1 MRLDA
6 ITLEHFRNYAHQSV
20 TFDPSV
26 NVIVGENA
34 QGKTNLLEAAVY
46 LSCAKSPRARTE
58 KEMISFEADA
68 ARLTG
73 SVFSRGR
80 DFTVE
85 IELSRGK
92 RRKMSVNQV
101 PCKRAGDLS
110 GVLNTVYFCPD
121 DLLLIRDGAA
131 ARRRFMDLSLS
142 QLRPRYDAALREYD
156 GSKPLFLVASLLNPH
171 EICEYGRNETL
182 QYGELAPFSP
192 SVLYPLSII
201 SLHMFIKRSSA
212 RLILVTSD
220 CFFR

>member
-142 QLRPRYDAALREYD
+142 QLRPRYDAALSEYNRLYD
-156 GSKPLFLVASLLNPH
+156 HKTRILRDAEEHPRCSTRSPISTSAWRSAARCSSITAPASVSSSRTMPRAPTANAPAG
-171 EICEYGRNETL
+171 GR
-182 QYGELAPFSP
+182 S
-192 SVLYPLSII
+192 
-201 SLHMFIKRSSA
+201 
-212 RLILVTSD
+212 
-220 CFFR
+220 

>member
-58 KEMISFEADA
+58 KEMISFDADA

-110 GVLNTVYFCPD
+110 GVLNTVYFCPT
-121 DLLLIRDGAA
+121 ISCSSVTAPRQGGASWTS
-131 ARRRFMDLSLS
+131 R
-142 QLRPRYDAALREYD
+142 
-156 GSKPLFLVASLLNPH
+156 
-171 EICEYGRNETL
+171 
-182 QYGELAPFSP
+182 SP
-192 SVLYPLSII
+192 
-201 SLHMFIKRSSA
+201 SSA
-212 RLILVTSD
+212 RATT
-220 CFFR
+220 RR

>member
-6 ITLEHFRNYAHQSV
+6 ITLEHFRNYAHQGV

-142 QLRPRYDAALREYD
+142 QLRPRYDAGFCRLMLRI
-156 GSKPLFLVASLLNPH
+156 SPISASWMMRAEP
-171 EICEYGRNETL
+171 
-182 QYGELAPFSP
+182 P
-192 SVLYPLSII
+192 
-201 SLHMFIKRSSA
+201 
-212 RLILVTSD
+212 
-220 CFFR
+220 

>member
-58 KEMISFEADA
+58 KEMISFDADT

-85 IELSRGK
+85 Y
-92 RRKMSVNQV
+92 RKAEPFFKAPPWLVCRIQ
-101 PCKRAGDLS
+101 
-110 GVLNTVYFCPD
+110 
-121 DLLLIRDGAA
+121 
-131 ARRRFMDLSLS
+131 
-142 QLRPRYDAALREYD
+142 
-156 GSKPLFLVASLLNPH
+156 SKKTKA
-171 EICEYGRNETL
+171 
-182 QYGELAPFSP
+182 
-192 SVLYPLSII
+192 
-201 SLHMFIKRSSA
+201 
-212 RLILVTSD
+212 
-220 CFFR
+220 

>member
-58 KEMISFEADA
+58 KEMISFDADA

-142 QLRPRYDAALREYD
+142 QLRPRYDAALSEYNRLYD
-156 GSKPLFLVASLLNPH
+156 HKTRSPTSTSAWRSAARCSSITAPASVSSSRTMPRAPTANAPAG
-171 EICEYGRNETL
+171 GRN
-182 QYGELAPFSP
+182 
-192 SVLYPLSII
+192 
-201 SLHMFIKRSSA
+201 
-212 RLILVTSD
+212 
-220 CFFR
+220 

>member
-85 IELSRGK
+85 IELFRGK

-110 GVLNTVYFCPD
+110 GVLNTVYFCSD
-121 DLLLIRDGAA
+121 DLLAHP
-131 ARRRFMDLSLS
+131 RRR
-142 QLRPRYDAALREYD
+142 RGKAALH
-156 GSKPLFLVASLLNPH
+156 GS
-171 EICEYGRNETL
+171 
-182 QYGELAPFSP
+182 LALPAP
-192 SVLYPLSII
+192 PALRRGAERV
-201 SLHMFIKRSSA
+201 
-212 RLILVTSD
+212 
-220 CFFR
+220 